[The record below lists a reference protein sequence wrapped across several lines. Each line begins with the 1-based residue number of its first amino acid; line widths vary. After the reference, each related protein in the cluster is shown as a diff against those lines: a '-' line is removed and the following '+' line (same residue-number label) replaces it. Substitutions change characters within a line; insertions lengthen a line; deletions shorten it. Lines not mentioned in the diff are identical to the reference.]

1 MGIDPTASGS
11 DFGAAP
17 GCDPQKV
24 EGPGLNKVHA
34 ERIGELF
41 RDEYTKLVHY
51 MVARTGSWPEARD
64 IAAQAFVQ
72 VLEVRDPETVSFL
85 KAYVYRA
92 ARNLAIDRAKITAN
106 RSRLNEFVRQEL
118 PETTPSPEPLLMQQE
133 RFEILERAIE
143 ALRPTRRMILVL
155 RLWEELPYADIVAR
169 LASQGIMLNERTL
182 NRWYAE
188 ALKELRQALLDAEE
202 LKNERLRR
210 AGRQ

>member
-1 MGIDPTASGS
+1 
-11 DFGAAP
+11 
-17 GCDPQKV
+17 
-24 EGPGLNKVHA
+24 
-34 ERIGELF
+34 
-41 RDEYTKLVHY
+41 
-51 MVARTGSWPEARD
+51 
-64 IAAQAFVQ
+64 
-72 VLEVRDPETVSFL
+72 VRDPETVSFL

-92 ARNLAIDRAKITAN
+92 ARNLAIDRAKITSN

-169 LASQGIMLNERTL
+169 LASQGVMLNERTL

-202 LKNERLRR
+202 LKTERLRR
-210 AGRQ
+210 EGRR